1 MGQRR
6 YRKYIQFKI
15 LRLPSKKK
23 SNQFNEKGEIFSECR
38 GKNVI

>member
-15 LRLPSKKK
+15 LQLPSKKDQINLMRK
-23 SNQFNEKGEIFSECR
+23 EKFSQ
-38 GKNVI
+38 NVEVKM